1 MNRTEYR
8 KARRMLRDNGRA
20 ALRWMPPGTRESMER
35 LCFNVQDSQDWLAE
49 RQDIVDYCKREGL
62 NYNPRLTGRLDRIK
76 R

>member
-1 MNRTEYR
+1 MNRTQYR
-8 KARRMLRDNGRA
+8 TARRMLRDNGRH
-20 ALRWMPPGTRESMER
+20 ALLWMPPSTKAAMEH

-49 RQDIVDYCKREGL
+49 REDIVNYCKREGL